1 MGKSMTPSEPIRS
14 MTSLMDL
21 KPLARTNIYVILI
34 SVSAPGAPTGPDP
47 SRISSRRCSDTTR
60 RAVAA
65 ATSRHRSKNYA
76 RNTSAGWTRLT
87 TTPCS
92 TWPRGTVTSTLS
104 EVSSKASEVGNWSR
118 LPTRKTLPLS
128 PWHLS
133 MDRYHLKTLHTRKSR
148 LTWKSILVFGPTG

>member
-1 MGKSMTPSEPIRS
+1 MQTEFGIHHILESCTCLIFCTPLLIGTREY
-14 MTSLMDL
+14 L
-21 KPLARTNIYVILI
+21 VILI

-47 SRISSRRCSDTTR
+47 SRNSSRRCSDTTR
-60 RAVAA
+60 RRSV
-65 ATSRHRSKNYA
+65 ATSLHRSKNYA

-87 TTPCS
+87 ATPCF
-92 TWPRGTVTSTLS
+92 TWPRGRVTSTLS

-133 MDRYHLKTLHTRKSR
+133 MDRYHPKN
-148 LTWKSILVFGPTG
+148 PTSKEI